1 MRGLLAIL
9 LILLFLLQGK
19 LWFGEGGILALRR
32 LEGEI
37 ETRRQANARLEERN
51 AALAAEVED
60 LRRAHRPQ
68 TPAHD
73 PAMDAI
79 EERARRDMGMIREG
93 ETFFLVVEP
102 AEAGDEGRAA
112 GDSGG

>member
-1 MRGLLAIL
+1 MRWVLAVLVVLVI
-9 LILLFLLQGK
+9 LLQGK
-19 LWFGEGGILALRR
+19 LWFGDGGILALRR

-37 ETRRQANARLEERN
+37 EARRQANARLAERN

-60 LRRAHRPQ
+60 LRRAHRED
-68 TPAHD
+68 TPAQD

-79 EERARRDMGMIREG
+79 EERARQQMGMIREG

-102 AEAGDEGRAA
+102 EDQADEVGR
-112 GDSGG
+112 

>member
-1 MRGLLAIL
+1 VRWLLGVL
-9 LILLFLLQGK
+9 LILVVLLQGK
-19 LWFGEGGILALRR
+19 LWFGDGGLLALRR

-37 ETRRQANARLEERN
+37 EARRQANARLEERN

-60 LRRAHRPQ
+60 LRKAHRRD
-68 TPAHD
+68 TPADD

-79 EERARRDMGMIREG
+79 EERARQEMGMIREG

-102 AEAGDEGRAA
+102 QVASGR
-112 GDSGG
+112 GE